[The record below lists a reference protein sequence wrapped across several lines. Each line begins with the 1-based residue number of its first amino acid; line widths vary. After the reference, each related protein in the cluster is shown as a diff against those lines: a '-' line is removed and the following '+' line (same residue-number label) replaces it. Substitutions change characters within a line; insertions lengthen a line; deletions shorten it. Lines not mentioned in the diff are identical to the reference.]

1 MLGKLIK
8 KLRALH
14 RGPALPAPSP
24 EQTIQAHR
32 IWLYLNQ
39 ASLSRPRLTPPVPLS
54 ARTALELFL
63 QWQGRKPVAL
73 LEVGFIRLKDRKALT
88 LCHPGPLKPGRS
100 LHLQY
105 DGLELAA
112 RLGYGE
118 ALAPYVR
125 TAEGRLYYEQPFV
138 FEAELAAV
146 AVPLKPRPQTLQ
158 GRAQPLGEPTVSRR
172 FRP

>member
-1 MLGKLIK
+1 M
-8 KLRALH
+8 
-14 RGPALPAPSP
+14 
-24 EQTIQAHR
+24 
-32 IWLYLNQ
+32 
-39 ASLSRPRLTPPVPLS
+39 PLS
-54 ARTALELFL
+54 ARAALELFL
-63 QWQGRKPVAL
+63 QWQGQKTVPL
-73 LEVGFIRLKDRKALT
+73 LEVGFIRLKDRKTLA
-88 LCHPGPLKPGRS
+88 LCHPGPLHPGRS

-138 FEAELAAV
+138 FEPELASV
-146 AVPLKPRPQTLQ
+146 AVPLKPRPKALQ

>member
-8 KLRALH
+8 KLRALY
-14 RGPALPAPSP
+14 RGPALPAPPP

-63 QWQGRKPVAL
+63 QWQGRKPVPL
-73 LEVGFIRLKDRKALT
+73 LEVGFIRLKDRKTLA
-88 LCHPGPLKPGRS
+88 LCHPGPLHPGRS

-112 RLGYGE
+112 HLGYGE
-118 ALAPYVR
+118 ALAPYVH

-138 FEAELAAV
+138 FEPNLAAV
-146 AVPLKPRPQTLQ
+146 AVPLKPRPKTLQ
-158 GRAQPLGEPTVSRR
+158 GQAQPLGEPTVSRR